1 MKEKKNP
8 FSWNLW
14 VLASKML
21 WSTGVA
27 YLVADRWIIW
37 VEKWLVVSAM
47 GHGTW
52 DTIYVDDSMLRSWK
66 SCSRNV
72 CKTHIESLS
81 WFLFYF
87 GREGGLE
94 FKILRN
100 YYFCKEYPYICHSVS
115 IQISDHLDLFRPHWY
130 YNLEIDFLLLFF

>member
-1 MKEKKNP
+1 MG
-8 FSWNLW
+8 
-14 VLASKML
+14 ASKML
-21 WSTGVA
+21 WSTGIA
-27 YLVADRWIIW
+27 YLVADCWIIW

-100 YYFCKEYPYICHSVS
+100 YYFCKEYPYVIAFQSRSVITS
-115 IQISDHLDLFRPHWY
+115 ISFVLIDITILKLIFFFCFFRKILIIY
-130 YNLEIDFLLLFF
+130 